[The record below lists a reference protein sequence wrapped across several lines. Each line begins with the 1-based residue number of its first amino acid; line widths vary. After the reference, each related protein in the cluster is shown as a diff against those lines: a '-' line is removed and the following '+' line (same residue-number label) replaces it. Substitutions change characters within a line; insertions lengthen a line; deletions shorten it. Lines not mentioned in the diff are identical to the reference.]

1 MLYEKLNLV
10 SDQFKNRNKHSI
22 EIDSIIMK
30 YALHEGIEST
40 LKSNDY

>member
-1 MLYEKLNLV
+1 MIKLV

-30 YALHEGIEST
+30 YALCKGIESI

>member
-1 MLYEKLNLV
+1 MIKLV

-30 YALHEGIEST
+30 YTLCKGIKII
-40 LKSNDY
+40 LKSNNY